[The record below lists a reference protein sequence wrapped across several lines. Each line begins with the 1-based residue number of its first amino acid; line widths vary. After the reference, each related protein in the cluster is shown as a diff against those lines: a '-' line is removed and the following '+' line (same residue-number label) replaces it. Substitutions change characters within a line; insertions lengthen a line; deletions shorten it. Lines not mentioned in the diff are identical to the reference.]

1 MSTVVDLNETE
12 ARELLDLTQQPD
24 LAHAVKLA
32 MAEYIRHAKRMQL
45 KRLSGKV
52 TLEDNW
58 REQEDAELREGGS
71 DAS

>member
-1 MSTVVDLNETE
+1 MSTVVDLNEAE

-24 LAHAVKLA
+24 LGGAVKMA

-52 TLEDNW
+52 TIEDNW
-58 REQEDAELREGGS
+58 RELEDAELQEGKS

>member
-24 LAHAVKLA
+24 LVHAVKLA

-52 TLEDNW
+52 TIEDHWGEPSNSS
-58 REQEDAELREGGS
+58 RV
-71 DAS
+71 